1 MNFGRSIR
9 IYLADGSPSGI
20 RHVEIANWSGQAI
33 ACPRSRFVELTKWDE
48 AKRPGVY
55 FLFEKQNSDSE
66 NRVYIGESE
75 NVIKR
80 LSDHDR
86 NKDFWNEVVIF
97 TSKDENLTKSHI
109 KYLESRLVSI
119 GIEADRYKMENLNT
133 PTESNLPRADKDAM
147 EEFIHN
153 LKIII
158 GTLGHKL
165 LEPIRSIPIEQVKNT
180 KSTVGIPLSF
190 ALKELKAFGQMTDDG
205 FLLLAGSDVSSSTS
219 PSMPGNSKFIRDSF
233 ISDGLLKLEGKN
245 YKLIKDTLVSSSS
258 YAAVIVAGTSRS
270 GPQSWQDSTGR
281 TLKIIEDQILNET
294 IIANRTA

>member
-9 IYLADGSPSGI
+9 IYLADGTPSGI

-33 ACPRSRFVELTKWDE
+33 ACPRSRFAELSKWGE
-48 AKRPGVY
+48 ANRPGVY
-55 FLFEKQNSDSE
+55 FLFEKQNADSG

-86 NKDFWNEVVIF
+86 NKDFWNEVIIF
-97 TSKDENLTKSHI
+97 TSKDENLTKSHV

-119 GIEADRYKMENLNT
+119 GIEAERYQMENSNT

-165 LEPIRSIPIEQVKNT
+165 LEPLKAAPVEQNT

-190 ALKELKAFGQMTDDG
+190 TLKELKAFGQMTDDG
-205 FLLLAGSDVSSSTS
+205 FLLQAGSDVSSSTS
-219 PSMPGNSKFIRDSF
+219 PSMPGNSKSIRDSW
-233 ISDGLLKLEGKN
+233 ISEGLLKLEGKN
-245 YKLIKDTLVSSSS
+245 YKLIKDMLVSSSS

-270 GPQSWQDSTGR
+270 GPQSWQDNAGR
-281 TLKIIEDQILNET
+281 TLKVIEEQMLNET
-294 IIANRTA
+294 ITES

>member
-9 IYLADGSPSGI
+9 VYLADGTPSGI

-33 ACPRSRFVELTKWDE
+33 ACPRSRFAELSKWEE
-48 AKRPGVY
+48 AKRPGIY
-55 FLFEKQNSDSE
+55 FLFEKQNADSG

-86 NKDFWNEVVIF
+86 NKDFWTEVVIF

-119 GIEADRYKMENLNT
+119 GIETEKYQLENSNT

-158 GTLGHKL
+158 GTLGHKF
-165 LEPIRSIPIEQVKNT
+165 LEPLKAVSVEKVTNT

-205 FLLLAGSDVSSSTS
+205 FLLLAGSDVSSLTS
-219 PSMPGNSKFIRDSF
+219 PSMPGNSKSIRNSWV
-233 ISDGLLKLEGKN
+233 SAGLLKLEGKN
-245 YKLIKDTLVSSSS
+245 YKLIKDTLISSSS

-281 TLKIIEDQILNET
+281 TLKVIEDQILNEV
-294 IIANRTA
+294 INES

>member
-1 MNFGRSIR
+1 M
-9 IYLADGSPSGI
+9 YLADGTPSGI

-33 ACPRSRFVELTKWDE
+33 ACPRSRFAELSKWDE

-55 FLFEKQNSDSE
+55 FLVEKQNTDSD

-86 NKDFWNEVVIF
+86 NKDFWNEVIIF
-97 TSKDENLTKSHI
+97 TSKDENLTKSHV

-119 GIEADRYKMENLNT
+119 GIEADRYQIENLNT

-158 GTLGHKL
+158 GTLGHKF
-165 LEPIRSIPIEQVKNT
+165 LEPIKAVLIEQVMNS
-180 KSTVGIPLSF
+180 KSPVGIPLCF

-205 FLLLAGSDVSSSTS
+205 FLLLAGSDVSLAVSS
-219 PSMPGNSKFIRDSF
+219 SMPGNSKSIRESLV
-233 ISDGLLKLEGKN
+233 SEGLLKIEGEK
-245 YKLIKDTLVSSSS
+245 YRLMKDTLVSSSS
-258 YAAVIVAGTSRS
+258 YAAAIVAGTSRS
-270 GPQSWQDSTGR
+270 GPQSWQDTSGR
-281 TLKIIEDQILNET
+281 TLKVIEDKILNEAT
-294 IIANRTA
+294 KVGV

>member
-9 IYLADGSPSGI
+9 IYLADGTPSGI

-33 ACPRSRFVELTKWDE
+33 ACPRSRFAELSKWEE

-55 FLFEKQNSDSE
+55 FLFEKQNVDSE

-97 TSKDENLTKSHI
+97 TSKDENLTKSHV

-119 GIEADRYKMENLNT
+119 GIEAERYQLENSNT

-153 LKIII
+153 LRIII

-165 LEPIRSIPIEQVKNT
+165 LEPLKVVPIEQNT

-219 PSMPGNSKFIRDSF
+219 PSMPGNSKSIRDSWV
-233 ISDGLLKLEGKN
+233 SEGVLKLDGKN
-245 YKLIKDTLVSSSS
+245 YKLIKDMLVSSSS

-270 GPQSWQDSTGR
+270 GPQSWQDSEGR
-281 TLKIIEDQILNET
+281 TLKVIEEKMLNET
-294 IIANRTA
+294 INEG